1 MFQVNSQKEDNY
13 IQIGAKGG
21 ATKISSGYA
30 FSFFLK
36 QLASEKSDYHSYWD
50 KWMDKIFVKY
60 LENNSKSDEIFMKM
74 AKKLSGEEFGS
85 FMMGNATFST
95 KLKTIFAMPKIGF
108 LKSFI
113 NSTLN

>member
-1 MFQVNSQKEDNY
+1 MDTAHKEAYEFALANKYDY
-13 IQIGAKGG
+13 LITMDADLSHDPKE
-21 ATKISSGYA
+21 ISN
-30 FSFFLK
+30 
-36 QLASEKSDYHSYWD
+36 
-50 KWMDKIFVKY
+50 FVKY

-85 FMMGNATFST
+85 FMMGNAKFST

-113 NSTLN
+113 NSTLS